1 MLILQNEPVFNQ
13 KISYRC
19 LRKHRKPFGL
29 VHELGLH
36 YREIYSSRYFL
47 KHFTPPNYLFTRCT
61 FIGHTKEVFFYL
73 VISRYR
79 TFVIVYCF

>member
-1 MLILQNEPVFNQ
+1 MLILQNEPPFNQ

-47 KHFTPPNYLFTRCT
+47 KHFTPRIIYLHVVHSLAT
-61 FIGHTKEVFFYL
+61 
-73 VISRYR
+73 
-79 TFVIVYCF
+79 